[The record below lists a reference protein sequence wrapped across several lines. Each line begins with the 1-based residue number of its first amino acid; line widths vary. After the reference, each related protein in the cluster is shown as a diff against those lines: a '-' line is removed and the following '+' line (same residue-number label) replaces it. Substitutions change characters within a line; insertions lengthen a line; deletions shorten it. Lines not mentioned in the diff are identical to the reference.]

1 MYNSGVDTDLGNLHK
16 IGSITAHIAE
26 AADASATGAT
36 VEDGKSGDTDVS

>member
-1 MYNSGVDTDLGNLHK
+1 MLRQIVPFRATTTRQEHPLVVSPT
-16 IGSITAHIAE
+16 